1 MAGHSMSVQLPE
13 SLYDRLHERAVQTH
27 RTLEDE
33 VLSVLAAAV
42 APEEAVLPPDV
53 TEAVE
58 ALAFLD
64 DARLW
69 RVAASHLPVR
79 AAKRLA
85 TLNRKS
91 QREGLTVEEEQERA
105 RLVRRYERTMLVRAQ
120 ATLLLKQRGHDV
132 TPLLSGKHV

>member
-1 MAGHSMSVQLPE
+1 MALHSMSVQLPE
-13 SLYDRLHERAVQTH
+13 SLYTRLHERAMQAH

-42 APEEAVLPPDV
+42 APQEAVLPPDV

-69 RVAASHLPVR
+69 RAAASRLLAR

-85 TLNRKS
+85 TLNGKS
-91 QREGLTVEEEQERA
+91 QREGLTGEEEQDRA
-105 RLVRRYERTMLVRAQ
+105 RLCGNMNVLCWCAPRPPSCSSSAGMM
-120 ATLLLKQRGHDV
+120 
-132 TPLLSGKHV
+132 